1 MAGEADLL
9 DCMER
14 NGLIDERERRLLL
27 VTADRIR
34 SPDCTEVDADAL
46 FGILMSEDLPM
57 SHEDQL
63 LLAISAVRA
72 RRPRTA
78 NWLIRRYEMVLADD
92 AKKVKKLGA
101 CLRFMDVLDRSGAQ
115 FRVAYSGGLRISIV
129 ESKDHFPVE
138 LARIS
143 ALALSSVIRK
153 PVTVFVSA
161 KERERH
167 AGLVKVGE

>member
-1 MAGEADLL
+1 
-9 DCMER
+9 
-14 NGLIDERERRLLL
+14 
-27 VTADRIR
+27 
-34 SPDCTEVDADAL
+34 
-46 FGILMSEDLPM
+46 
-57 SHEDQL
+57 
-63 LLAISAVRA
+63 
-72 RRPRTA
+72 
-78 NWLIRRYEMVLADD
+78 
-92 AKKVKKLGA
+92 
-101 CLRFMDVLDRSGAQ
+101 MDVLDRSGAQ